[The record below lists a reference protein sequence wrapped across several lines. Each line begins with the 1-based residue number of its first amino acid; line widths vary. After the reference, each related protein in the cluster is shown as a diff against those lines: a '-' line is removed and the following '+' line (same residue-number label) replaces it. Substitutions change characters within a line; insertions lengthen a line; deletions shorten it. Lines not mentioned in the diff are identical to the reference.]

1 MSLSKMYNIRKLA
14 LKYHW
19 RKGDLQTGSKL
30 PNQFSHLVAHC
41 TNQPASWL
49 ARMRDLSGRLDP
61 DSKKDCNVS
70 IFFTREEHSNTSFPY

>member
-1 MSLSKMYNIRKLA
+1 MYNIRKLA

-19 RKGDLQTGSKL
+19 RRGDLQTGSKL

-41 TNQPASWL
+41 TNLPASWL

-61 DSKKDCNVS
+61 DSKKRLQS
-70 IFFTREEHSNTSFPY
+70 EHFLREKNLLV